1 MKKAAQFMEA
11 QKKPARAARASG
23 RAREEEEALEETMKS
38 EMPRRRARG
47 VRMWAKAMVA
57 VTHEA
62 ALKRTTA
69 AAASCA
75 AGRLRRRRRRA
86 AAAAERRRAVALTV
100 ATAALKESPAFPA
113 RQTRRPWRGG
123 QPA

>member
-47 VRMWAKAMVA
+47 GRM
-57 VTHEA
+57 
-62 ALKRTTA
+62 KRWVLQ
-69 AAASCA
+69 
-75 AGRLRRRRRRA
+75 GLQG
-86 AAAAERRRAVALTV
+86 L
-100 ATAALKESPAFPA
+100 
-113 RQTRRPWRGG
+113 QG
-123 QPA
+123 